1 MRRTEWPTNRITV
14 FLFRKGVTLKIDV
27 MDASNY
33 FKGLLLLIRK
43 DGKTSEAEIN
53 LVKHVG
59 KSLGFEKEFCS
70 NAISDILENRYIVDE
85 PPRFSSKELAAKFIK
100 DGLSIA
106 FADNDLDRREEL
118 WLQHTA
124 EQNGIDFRSIAHDV
138 EIAGNTSAYPVRLEV
153 DDLIPDS
160 A

>member
-1 MRRTEWPTNRITV
+1 M
-14 FLFRKGVTLKIDV
+14 KIGA

-43 DGKTSEAEIN
+43 DGKTSKAEIN

-70 NAISDILENRYIVDE
+70 NAISDILENQYIVDE

-100 DGLSIA
+100 DGLLIA
-106 FADNDLDRREEL
+106 FVDRDFDRQEEL
-118 WLQHTA
+118 WLQRTA
-124 EQNGIDFRSIAHDV
+124 EQNGIDFKSIAHIV
-138 EIAGNTSAYPVRLEV
+138 EIAGDTSVHPFRLEV